1 MRRKLILGSL
11 IILIG
16 MVFQSVN
23 AEGTVEPIEE
33 ERVIEVAVVDP
44 EGSIIKGSQ
53 IALFDLEEP
62 ENAIS
67 QWTLTDSPID
77 ITDLE
82 PNHSY
87 FIRQMKTMNGFYYAD
102 DYVIGDD
109 AVISMVNY
117 PIELYVGIDDPFEY
131 EETPQYTLQLLDFDE
146 EVITDVIAENA
157 GVSVEIDTSALQA
170 GKDYVLHAKTDQY
183 YPDHSFTISKYK
195 PDEKLEEM
203 IKFDLQSIELN
214 VVDKL
219 TRDAI
224 PEVELQILD
233 PNNYLVYEI
242 ETEQID
248 SDNDDDELPSLT
260 VELIADTD
268 YSIHVKSVPEF
279 YILPDNIEVRVP
291 DIQSDDADKCIDI
304 ELISFSALSIEVAG
318 SDNQVINEAEYR
330 IFTDQQCTVSAVDI
344 EENDSIVHIVNGKA
358 EVNLLAGTY
367 YLKQTKTAEHYY
379 EDDSA
384 KEIVIDP
391 SEENVKI
398 IHLKLTRINVVINS
412 KSADS
417 DRSVQ
422 DAEMQLLDENGNILH
437 EWSNN
442 SIMFNDLFAGE
453 SYIIHVTG
461 TPAGFFN
468 SQDQTITVPHRA
480 SSDQP
485 LSATVCFY
493 PFSVSINVLDKNT
506 GIISNGNRMLLYCD
520 GEVLTEWLS
529 DSGFQSSRLFA
540 GKTYIV
546 SQCRTADHYLPA
558 EDLVFTIPSEPS
570 GQINTVFTY
579 NMYCTPYVSVYLQNE
594 DVTGNLVRDIQY
606 GIYTDSSCT
615 KLAKTIDDQEALYIS
630 GISDPASLNLLN
642 GRYYLKQIDLPK
654 EYYRSNQIIPFIIDH
669 SIGTSLT
676 LKTVSKPVQYLF
688 GLQDSIDGS
697 QLAGGKLRLAD
708 NSGNTLVEWEP
719 TGMPYSD
726 VYLQRGM
733 TYTLEQLVAPSGYLK
748 SGAVTFQV
756 PEYEPPTDRE
766 YISIDS
772 IGFVSLGIILTRS
785 DSITVPLG
793 NGRYALY
800 TDRNCT
806 ELLNTIDGSAAVAV
820 TDWNGSIYW
829 NLLNGTYYLKELN
842 SPDHFYTDPEI
853 YRITV
858 NHKNGKASITRV
870 TNVPITIYV
879 SALVDSKQLSNAEIQ
894 VFDENDNLVEEWITT
909 DSKHMMDTMKLAV
922 GKTYRI
928 HAKTAPEGYS
938 IGNEDI
944 FFTIPSYA
952 PQEIPT
958 VIMKFE
964 KAEEPKKEPDIPA
977 TTEPEGLITPEEQIN
992 QVNRWTVPLIF
1003 AITSC
1008 IGFLLF
1014 LILKKKKDEND
1025 EE

>member
-16 MVFQSVN
+16 MVFQTVN

-224 PEVELQILD
+224 SEVELQILD

-304 ELISFSALSIEVAG
+304 ELISFSALSIEVGG

-330 IFTDQQCTVSAVDI
+330 IFTDQQCTVPAVDI
-344 EENDSIVHIVNGKA
+344 EENDSIIHIVNGKA

-379 EDDSA
+379 EDDTA
-384 KEIVIDP
+384 EEIVIDP

-398 IHLKLTRINVVINS
+398 IHLKLTRISVVIVFCHLKFQFFVKR
-412 KSADS
+412 KS
-417 DRSVQ
+417 
-422 DAEMQLLDENGNILH
+422 N
-437 EWSNN
+437 
-442 SIMFNDLFAGE
+442 
-453 SYIIHVTG
+453 
-461 TPAGFFN
+461 
-468 SQDQTITVPHRA
+468 
-480 SSDQP
+480 
-485 LSATVCFY
+485 
-493 PFSVSINVLDKNT
+493 
-506 GIISNGNRMLLYCD
+506 
-520 GEVLTEWLS
+520 
-529 DSGFQSSRLFA
+529 
-540 GKTYIV
+540 
-546 SQCRTADHYLPA
+546 
-558 EDLVFTIPSEPS
+558 
-570 GQINTVFTY
+570 
-579 NMYCTPYVSVYLQNE
+579 
-594 DVTGNLVRDIQY
+594 
-606 GIYTDSSCT
+606 
-615 KLAKTIDDQEALYIS
+615 
-630 GISDPASLNLLN
+630 
-642 GRYYLKQIDLPK
+642 
-654 EYYRSNQIIPFIIDH
+654 
-669 SIGTSLT
+669 
-676 LKTVSKPVQYLF
+676 
-688 GLQDSIDGS
+688 
-697 QLAGGKLRLAD
+697 
-708 NSGNTLVEWEP
+708 
-719 TGMPYSD
+719 
-726 VYLQRGM
+726 
-733 TYTLEQLVAPSGYLK
+733 
-748 SGAVTFQV
+748 
-756 PEYEPPTDRE
+756 
-766 YISIDS
+766 
-772 IGFVSLGIILTRS
+772 
-785 DSITVPLG
+785 
-793 NGRYALY
+793 
-800 TDRNCT
+800 
-806 ELLNTIDGSAAVAV
+806 
-820 TDWNGSIYW
+820 
-829 NLLNGTYYLKELN
+829 
-842 SPDHFYTDPEI
+842 
-853 YRITV
+853 
-858 NHKNGKASITRV
+858 
-870 TNVPITIYV
+870 
-879 SALVDSKQLSNAEIQ
+879 
-894 VFDENDNLVEEWITT
+894 
-909 DSKHMMDTMKLAV
+909 
-922 GKTYRI
+922 
-928 HAKTAPEGYS
+928 
-938 IGNEDI
+938 
-944 FFTIPSYA
+944 
-952 PQEIPT
+952 
-958 VIMKFE
+958 
-964 KAEEPKKEPDIPA
+964 
-977 TTEPEGLITPEEQIN
+977 
-992 QVNRWTVPLIF
+992 
-1003 AITSC
+1003 
-1008 IGFLLF
+1008 
-1014 LILKKKKDEND
+1014 
-1025 EE
+1025 